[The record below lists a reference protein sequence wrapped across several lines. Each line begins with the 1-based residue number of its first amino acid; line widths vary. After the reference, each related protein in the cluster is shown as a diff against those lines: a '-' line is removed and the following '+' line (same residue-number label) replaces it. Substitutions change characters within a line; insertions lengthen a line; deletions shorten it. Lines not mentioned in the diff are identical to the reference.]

1 MAKKRLTLS
10 FDGHSIRMLIA
21 RGDVVTAWQA
31 VELSP
36 AQMTQGLIADAPA
49 VGEALAGLLAEH
61 KVPRHRVITG
71 VTGHRTLSRILSL
84 PAVKASL
91 LEDAVRH
98 KARQE
103 MALPAQDT
111 YLSWQQIG
119 QENGNLQVYA
129 FAVPRALV
137 DQHVLALKAARL
149 KPAALELLPLALA
162 RATHRSEAIVVNL
175 EEHSQG
181 VVIVR
186 KGIPVILRSV
196 PSSGA
201 GEQLAQRLERLAQEL
216 GRTAQ
221 FYNDSHR
228 EDPLGPE
235 SVVYA
240 TGGLLE
246 SEESRASLARLTP
259 YPVQLPSPPLQIP
272 EGFPLATY
280 AANLGL
286 AMKKV

>member
-1 MAKKRLTLS
+1 
-10 FDGHSIRMLIA
+10 
-21 RGDVVTAWQA
+21 
-31 VELSP
+31 
-36 AQMTQGLIADAPA
+36 
-49 VGEALAGLLAEH
+49 
-61 KVPRHRVITG
+61 VITG

-103 MALPAQDT
+103 MALPAQDI

-162 RATHRSEAIVVNL
+162 RVTHRSEAIVVNL

-240 TGGLLE
+240 TGSLLE

-259 YPVQLPSPPLQIP
+259 YPVQLPGPPLQIP

>member
-1 MAKKRLTLS
+1 MGKKRMTLS
-10 FDGHSIRMLIA
+10 FDGHAIRMLA
-21 RGDVVTAWQA
+21 VHGDEVVAWQS
-31 VELSP
+31 VELPP
-36 AQMTQGLIADAPA
+36 AHMTQGLVGNPDA
-49 VGEALAGLLAEH
+49 VGEALAGLLADH
-61 KVPRHRVITG
+61 KVTRHRLIAG

-137 DQHVLALKAARL
+137 DQLMLALKAAHL
-149 KPAALELLPLALA
+149 KPAALDLLALA
-162 RATHRSEAIVVNL
+162 GARSAHRSDAIVVNL
-175 EEHSQG
+175 EEHGQG

-186 KGIPVILRSV
+186 QGVPVILRGV
-196 PSSGA
+196 PSPA
-201 GEQLAQRLERLAQEL
+201 VGEELPQRLERLAQEV

-240 TGGLLE
+240 TGALLE
-246 SEESRASLARLTP
+246 SEESRATLARLTP

>member
-1 MAKKRLTLS
+1 MARKRLTLS
-10 FDGHSIRMLIA
+10 FEGHFIRMLIA
-21 RGDVVTAWQA
+21 RGDEVVAWEA
-31 VELSP
+31 VEVPL
-36 AQMTQGLIADAPA
+36 AHMTQGLIADAPA
-49 VGEALAGLLAEH
+49 VGEALAGLLSGH
-61 KVPRHRVITG
+61 KLARHRLITG

-84 PAVKASL
+84 PVVKASL
-91 LEDAVRH
+91 LADAVRH

-119 QENGNLQVYA
+119 QGNGQLQVYA
-129 FAVPRALV
+129 FAVPRAQV
-137 DQHVLALKAARL
+137 DQQMLALKAARL
-149 KPAALELLPLALA
+149 RPAALDLLPLAGA
-162 RATHRSEAIVVNL
+162 RSAHRSEAIVVNL
-175 EEHSQG
+175 EEHDEG
-181 VVIVR
+181 LVIVR
-186 KGIPVILRSV
+186 RGLPVILRGV

-201 GEQLAQRLERLAQEL
+201 ATELTQRIERLAHEIS
-216 GRTAQ
+216 RTAQ

-240 TGGLLE
+240 TGALLE
-246 SEESRASLARLTP
+246 SEQSRASLARLIP
-259 YPVQLPSPPLQIP
+259 YPVQLPSPPLQLP

-286 AMKKV
+286 AMKRV

>member
-1 MAKKRLTLS
+1 
-10 FDGHSIRMLIA
+10 
-21 RGDVVTAWQA
+21 
-31 VELSP
+31 
-36 AQMTQGLIADAPA
+36 
-49 VGEALAGLLAEH
+49 
-61 KVPRHRVITG
+61 
-71 VTGHRTLSRILSL
+71 
-84 PAVKASL
+84 

-103 MALPAQDT
+103 MALPAQDI

-137 DQHVLALKAARL
+137 DQLMLALKAAHL
-149 KPAALELLPLALA
+149 KPAALDLLALA
-162 RATHRSEAIVVNL
+162 GARSANRSEAIVVNL
-175 EEHSQG
+175 EEHGQA

-186 KGIPVILRSV
+186 QGVPVILRGV
-196 PSSGA
+196 PSAGA

-235 SVVYA
+235 SVVDA
-240 TGGLLE
+240 TGALLE

-259 YPVQLPSPPLQIP
+259 YPVQLPAPLQLGRIP
-272 EGFPLATY
+272 SWPPTPPTWGWR
-280 AANLGL
+280 
-286 AMKKV
+286 